1 MEDQRARG
9 KTDEAEVR
17 ETFAKK
23 VEGKGELHAVLQHR
37 MEMNYGAR
45 VSQERSMVGKRGKS

>member
-1 MEDQRARG
+1 LEDQRARG

-17 ETFAKK
+17 ESFAKN
-23 VEGKGELHAVLQHR
+23 VEGKGELHAVLQHKV
-37 MEMNYGAR
+37 EMNYEAR

>member
-17 ETFAKK
+17 ESFAKN
-23 VEGKGELHAVLQHR
+23 VEGKGELHAVLRHKV
-37 MEMNYGAR
+37 EMNYESR
-45 VSQERSMVGKRGKS
+45 VSQER